1 VTARATTVRTI
12 VLGVLL
18 LTALAAC
25 GGNGDDSVGGAADGP
40 TTTTPTTTTTAGSD
54 EDPANP
60 WVIGFRVTI
69 EEGDATVETS
79 AVGVYNGEDQQPLT
93 TNRTVKPDDPTFL
106 LFTNFIESATVTVTV
121 TDGGPVTIE
130 GIRGRL
136 ADAENPFA
144 GIEVRDVLSST
155 TASAGDEV
163 TIDLP

>member
-1 VTARATTVRTI
+1 MTERATTFRTI

-25 GGNGDDSVGGAADGP
+25 GDNGDDSVGGAADAP

-69 EEGDATVETS
+69 EQGDATVETV
-79 AVGVYNGEDQQPLT
+79 AVGRYNGEDQQPLT
-93 TNRTVKPDDPTFL
+93 TNRSVTPDNPTFL

-121 TDGGPVTIE
+121 ADGDPVTIE
-130 GIRGRL
+130 GIRGRF